1 MKSNYLALASLSLV
15 LLCGCATLKA
25 GGDVAYGRRALVGGD
40 YETALGYFLSALQAD
55 PSYKYGTAYQQGLLS
70 YVGRTEY
77 LTGRLPQ
84 ARETLQKS
92 IAAKQG
98 EEDIARIYLGLTL
111 IRTDNREA
119 GLKDVETGMRGIYDW
134 LNWVTETFR
143 FSFGQYWD
151 PAHAIR
157 SAIQSDLAMMSGR
170 DLDWQRVI
178 ADGEWVA
185 MRMEEEGDKARND
198 EQRDRQRDSGGR
210 DSPK

>member
-1 MKSNYLALASLSLV
+1 MKSHALNLV
-15 LLCGCATLKA
+15 LLSILFLCGCAAIRT
-25 GGDVAYGRRALVGGD
+25 GSDVAYGRRALLGGD
-40 YETALGYFLSALQAD
+40 NEMALGYFQSALQSD
-55 PSYKYGTAYQQGLLS
+55 PSYRYGTAYQQGLLS

-119 GLKDVETGMRGIYDW
+119 GLKDVEAGMRGIHAW
-134 LNWVTETFR
+134 LDWVTETFR

-157 SAIQSDLAMMSGR
+157 SAIESDLAMMSGR

-198 EQRDRQRDSGGR
+198 EQRDRARDSGGN

>member
-1 MKSNYLALASLSLV
+1 MKTYLKLAFFSV
-15 LLCGCATLKA
+15 VFLCGCAATKA
-25 GGDVAYGRRALVGGD
+25 GSDVAYGRRALLGGD
-40 YETALGYFLSALQAD
+40 NEMALGYFQSAMQAD
-55 PSYKYGTAYQQGLLS
+55 PSYKYGSAYQQGLLS
-70 YVGRTEY
+70 YIGRTEY

-84 ARETLQKS
+84 ARETLQKAL
-92 IAAKQG
+92 AANRD
-98 EEDIARIYLGLTL
+98 EDIARIYLGLTL

-119 GLKDVETGMRGIYDW
+119 GLKDVQTGMRGIHEW
-134 LNWVTETFR
+134 LDWVTETFR

-170 DLDWQRVI
+170 DLDWQRVV

>member
-1 MKSNYLALASLSLV
+1 MKTCLKLALVSILF
-15 LLCGCATLKA
+15 LCGCAGVKS
-25 GGDVAYGRRALVGGD
+25 GGDVAYGRRALLGGD
-40 YETALGYFLSALQAD
+40 NETALGYFQSALKSD
-55 PSYKYGTAYQQGLLS
+55 PGYRYGTAYQQGLLS
-70 YVGRTEY
+70 YIGRTEY

-98 EEDIARIYLGLTL
+98 EVDIARIYLGLTL

-157 SAIQSDLAMMSGR
+157 SAIESDLAMMSGR

-198 EQRDRQRDSGGR
+198 EQRDRQRDSGAN

>member
-1 MKSNYLALASLSLV
+1 MKNYYLRLSLLSLV
-15 LLCGCATLKA
+15 FLFGCTSMKA
-25 GGDVAYGRRALVGGD
+25 GSEVAYGRRALLGGD
-40 YETALGYFLSALQAD
+40 NETALGYFQSALQVD
-55 PSYKYGTAYQQGLLS
+55 PTYKYGTAYQQGLLS

-92 IAAKQG
+92 LAVNKD
-98 EEDIARIYLGLTL
+98 EDIARIYLGLTL

-119 GLKDVETGMRGIYDW
+119 GLKDVETGMRGIHDW
-134 LNWVTETFR
+134 LDWVTEAFR

-151 PAHAIR
+151 PARAIR

-198 EQRDRQRDSGGR
+198 EQRDRQRDSES
-210 DSPK
+210 DSTK

>member
-1 MKSNYLALASLSLV
+1 MRSHYLRLALLSLV
-15 LLCGCATLKA
+15 FLCGCASLNA
-25 GGDVAYGRRALVGGD
+25 GSEVAYGRRALLGGD
-40 YETALGYFLSALQAD
+40 YETSLGYFQSALKTD

-119 GLKDVETGMRGIYDW
+119 GLKDVETGMRGIHDW
-134 LNWVTETFR
+134 LDWVTETFR

-151 PAHAIR
+151 PARAIR
-157 SAIQSDLAMMSGR
+157 SAIQSDLAMLSGR
-170 DLDWQRVI
+170 DLDWQKVV

-198 EQRDRQRDSGGR
+198 EQRDRQRDSEGR
-210 DSPK
+210 DSTK

>member
-1 MKSNYLALASLSLV
+1 MKTYLKLAFFSV
-15 LLCGCATLKA
+15 VFLCGCAATKA
-25 GGDVAYGRRALVGGD
+25 GSDVAYGRRALIGGD
-40 YETALGYFLSALQAD
+40 NEMALGYFQSAMQAD
-55 PSYKYGTAYQQGLLS
+55 PSYKYGSAYQQGLLS
-70 YVGRTEY
+70 YIGRTEY

-84 ARETLQKS
+84 ARETLQKAL
-92 IAAKQG
+92 AANRD
-98 EEDIARIYLGLTL
+98 EDIARIYLGLTL

-119 GLKDVETGMRGIYDW
+119 GLKDVQTGMRGIHEW
-134 LNWVTETFR
+134 LDWVTETFR

-170 DLDWQRVI
+170 DLDWQRVV